1 MNDTL
6 TGCPDRQLEPKER
19 KDQNKINY
27 MHDSQ
32 EAETEIG
39 AFLEEYKKLFP
50 DEIRNFLIA
59 LRIRVSDEME
69 ERI

>member
-1 MNDTL
+1 MI
-6 TGCPDRQLEPKER
+6 EPPIEPPER
-19 KDQNKINY
+19 KDQDRINHL
-27 MHDSQ
+27 HDM
-32 EAETEIG
+32 EDAEFEIG

-50 DEIRNFLIA
+50 GEIKSFLID

>member
-1 MNDTL
+1 MPDMAY
-6 TGCPDRQLEPKER
+6 CPDLPLAPPEHKGQSR
-19 KDQNKINY
+19 INY
-27 MHDSQ
+27 LHDLQ
-32 EAETEIG
+32 DAEFEIG

-59 LRIRVSDEME
+59 LRIRVSDEIE

>member
-1 MNDTL
+1 MIEL
-6 TGCPDRQLEPKER
+6 PIEPPER
-19 KDQNKINY
+19 KDQDRINHL
-27 MHDSQ
+27 HDMQ
-32 EAETEIG
+32 DAEFEIG

-69 ERI
+69 ETA

>member
-1 MNDTL
+1 MI
-6 TGCPDRQLEPKER
+6 EPRIEPQEL
-19 KDQNKINY
+19 KDQARINY
-27 MHDSQ
+27 LHDL
-32 EAETEIG
+32 EDAEFEIG

-50 DEIRNFLIA
+50 DEIKNFLIA